1 MEKITVKVL
10 MYLSVICVVA
20 GIIAGF
26 VVYDKDVA
34 EDAKTSKKVSEEL
47 YDNSVAQAQ
56 YKTDKALANSMQS
69 SVFFSVLA
77 GVVSGAVLFGLAII
91 IRILDEAN
99 SRAHESA
106 SDLRLI
112 KNDIREQT
120 AK

>member
-26 VVYDKDVA
+26 VMFDKDIA
-34 EDAKTSKKVSEEL
+34 ADAKTSKQVSEEL
-47 YDNSVAQAQ
+47 YDNSIAQAQ
-56 YKTDKALANSMQS
+56 YKTDKALASSMQS

-77 GVVSGAVLFGLAII
+77 GVVSVAILFGLAII

>member
-10 MYLSVICVVA
+10 MYLSVICVIA

-26 VVYDKDVA
+26 VIYDRDVA

-56 YKTDKALANSMQS
+56 YKTDKALANSMQF

-77 GVVSGAVLFGLAII
+77 GVVSGAILFGLAII

-99 SRAHESA
+99 SRAYDSA

-112 KNDIREQT
+112 KNVIQEQT
-120 AK
+120 EK